1 MIHLFVSILIQLF
14 LNRNS
19 VVTLNVHPQT
29 KKSPLVRA
37 RYGRRFKGVGAALER
52 CSVTVAEAAASSP
65 SAEFTPML
73 QHGPDHNKMVL
84 VASQHGVV
92 VIQWH

>member
-14 LNRNS
+14 LNRDS
-19 VVTLNVHPQT
+19 VMNLNVHPQT

-37 RYGRRFKGVGAALER
+37 RYGRRFKGAGAALER
-52 CSVTVAEAAASSP
+52 CSVTVAESP
-65 SAEFTPML
+65 SAEFAPML

-84 VASQHGVV
+84 VASHHGVV